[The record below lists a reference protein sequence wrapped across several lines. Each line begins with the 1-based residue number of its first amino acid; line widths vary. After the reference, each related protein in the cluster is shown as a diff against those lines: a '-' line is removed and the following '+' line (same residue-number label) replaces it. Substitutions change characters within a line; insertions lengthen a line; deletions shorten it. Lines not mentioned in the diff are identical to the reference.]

1 MRGSSVLDLQAVH
14 GKEWS
19 EGEAVR
25 GSREGCG
32 EGSSSGV
39 VWDLNRPE
47 LGSPWSGC
55 RRGARAQAS
64 VLRGPGEAGE
74 WSGRAAL
81 AGEQRGQ
88 RSGAAMPCPCRGS
101 GASWGQQ
108 GRGAR
113 SRRSRVESAAFSSQ
127 GSGEE
132 GSGRGHGGAKHGEH
146 CSHAALRLQEE
157 DEDALADSPLDFFFL
172 FTTRSFSV
180 SFTSF

>member
-1 MRGSSVLDLQAVH
+1 MT
-14 GKEWS
+14 
-19 EGEAVR
+19 
-25 GSREGCG
+25 
-32 EGSSSGV
+32 GV
-39 VWDLNRPE
+39 QTCALPI
-47 LGSPWSGC
+47 S
-55 RRGARAQAS
+55 QAS
-64 VLRGPGEAGE
+64 VPRGPVEAGE

-113 SRRSRVESAAFSSQ
+113 PRRSRVESAAFSSQ

-157 DEDALADSPLDFFFL
+157 DEEALADSPLNFFSYLQLGPSLFL
-172 FTTRSFSV
+172 LLPFK
-180 SFTSF
+180 TSEF